1 MIRSIS
7 DTVIN
12 RLQVKV
18 RLTWFRWKI
27 KFLLKRNGPMPP
39 NDNFWKIVT
48 TKQELTIRNR
58 WLKSGRKIRLSDPA
72 TLGEKLEWL
81 KLNYHHPLYVQ
92 MSDKLAARDYV
103 RDRRGGE
110 Y

>member
-1 MIRSIS
+1 
-7 DTVIN
+7 
-12 RLQVKV
+12 
-18 RLTWFRWKI
+18 
-27 KFLLKRNGPMPP
+27 MPP
-39 NDNFWKIVT
+39 NDNFWNLVS

-103 RDRRGGE
+103 RDRGE